1 MSGVLDGH
9 CRFVAAPG
17 DAELAAAQGA
27 IARADA
33 RVDQALLRRAPA
45 LRVIARTGVG
55 TDLIDVPAA
64 TARGIAVVI
73 TPGAGAA
80 AVAEGAIGMA
90 LHLVKRFGPLTALV
104 REGRWAERAGV
115 SVGDLDGATL
125 GVVGYGRIG
134 RRTAA
139 LAAAFGMR
147 VLAYDPVS
155 EPPGDVRC
163 ASLGDLAARSDVITL
178 HLPLNEQTRHL
189 VDDAFLARVRPGAVL
204 VNCSRGGLIDTDA
217 VWRALTDGRLSG
229 VGLDVFD
236 PEPPGRHPLYGHPDV
251 VLTPHLMGL
260 SRRATA
266 ATFTAAARG
275 VLDVLSGREPQAVAD
290 PGWRSPVHE
299 GDPLMTI
306 STDKIAGAPIS
317 WGVCEVPGW
326 GYQLSPGRVLTEMQ
340 QVGLAATEFGP
351 DGFLPADPAV
361 MAEFLASRHLTAVGG
376 FTPVVLHEAG
386 HDPAPEI
393 ERLLDGYDAARA
405 EVLVL
410 SAATGRDG
418 YDTRP
423 DLDEAGWK
431 TLLTNLDRL
440 TGLAAARGVR
450 AVLHPHVGTMVERG
464 DEVRRVLEGSAISL
478 CLDTGH
484 LLIGGTDPAEL
495 TRQAPDRIAHTHF
508 KDVDD
513 QIAAQVRS
521 GRLSYTEGVRRGMYR
536 PLGRGDVDFAAIVSH
551 LRGRD
556 YGGWYVLEQDTILTE
571 EPRGEGPV
579 ADVRQS
585 ADYLRGLLTAGR

>member
-1 MSGVLDGH
+1 M
-9 CRFVAAPG
+9 
-17 DAELAAAQGA
+17 
-27 IARADA
+27 AD
-33 RVDQALLRRAPA
+33 
-45 LRVIARTGVG
+45 
-55 TDLIDVPAA
+55 
-64 TARGIAVVI
+64 
-73 TPGAGAA
+73 
-80 AVAEGAIGMA
+80 
-90 LHLVKRFGPLTALV
+90 
-104 REGRWAERAGV
+104 
-115 SVGDLDGATL
+115 
-125 GVVGYGRIG
+125 
-134 RRTAA
+134 
-139 LAAAFGMR
+139 
-147 VLAYDPVS
+147 
-155 EPPGDVRC
+155 
-163 ASLGDLAARSDVITL
+163 
-178 HLPLNEQTRHL
+178 
-189 VDDAFLARVRPGAVL
+189 
-204 VNCSRGGLIDTDA
+204 
-217 VWRALTDGRLSG
+217 
-229 VGLDVFD
+229 
-236 PEPPGRHPLYGHPDV
+236 
-251 VLTPHLMGL
+251 
-260 SRRATA
+260 
-266 ATFTAAARG
+266 
-275 VLDVLSGREPQAVAD
+275 
-290 PGWRSPVHE
+290 
-299 GDPLMTI
+299 

-393 ERLLDGYDAARA
+393 ERLLDGYD
-405 EVLVL
+405 
-410 SAATGRDG
+410 
-418 YDTRP
+418 TRP
-423 DLDEAGWK
+423 DLDEAGWT

-440 TGLAAARGVR
+440 TALAAARGVR

-556 YGGWYVLEQDTILTE
+556 YGGWYVLEQDTILAE

-579 ADVRQS
+579 ADVRES
-585 ADYLRGLLTAGR
+585 AGYLRTLLTVGR